1 MSDSSFSLN
10 EYWNDAKQNNN
21 VGDSSRDEGYLEL
34 QWDLPKDMSLAE
46 KFVLRFDEFSSK
58 HGKNI
63 TENVFKVT
71 KMKDMYYTGINC
83 LKGFENE
90 NSSTT
95 KIRFFQGA
103 TLTADQAECGFD
115 HSCVYRIPIKS
126 ASHINFEPCTTY
138 RVTIEV
144 KSYEMVYCTNPTITT
159 RKFTTNSRGN

>member
-1 MSDSSFSLN
+1 
-10 EYWNDAKQNNN
+10 
-21 VGDSSRDEGYLEL
+21 
-34 QWDLPKDMSLAE
+34 MSLAE

-63 TENVFKVT
+63 TENVFKVI
-71 KMKDMYYTGINC
+71 KMKDLYYTGIKIWKVSKIKILLP
-83 LKGFENE
+83 LKFV
-90 NSSTT
+90 
-95 KIRFFQGA
+95 FFQGA

-115 HSCVYRIPIKS
+115 HSCVYRIPMKS

>member
-1 MSDSSFSLN
+1 
-10 EYWNDAKQNNN
+10 
-21 VGDSSRDEGYLEL
+21 
-34 QWDLPKDMSLAE
+34 MSLAE

-71 KMKDMYYTGINC
+71 KMKAKNNTGISISSIKIKTHIP
-83 LKGFENE
+83 LKFV
-90 NSSTT
+90 
-95 KIRFFQGA
+95 FFQGA

-126 ASHINFEPCTTY
+126 ASHMNFEPCTTY
-138 RVTIEV
+138 RVTMEV
-144 KSYEMVYCTNPTITT
+144 KSYEMVYCTNPRITT